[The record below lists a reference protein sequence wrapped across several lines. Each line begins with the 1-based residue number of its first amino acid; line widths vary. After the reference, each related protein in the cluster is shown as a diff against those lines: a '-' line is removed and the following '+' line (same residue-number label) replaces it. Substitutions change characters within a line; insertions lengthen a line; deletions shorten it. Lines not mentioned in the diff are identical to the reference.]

1 MALLVATPVAL
12 WLVHEHASLGRTLV
26 FAAGVAL
33 VAAAWTAL
41 PAGRHDAPATAP
53 APLPAAHRTRTL
65 DRRIARRPRGRLIRD
80 VRCPASRATAPARR
94 STRR

>member
-1 MALLVATPVAL
+1 MAPLVAIPAAL

-33 VAAAWTAL
+33 VAAAWNAL
-41 PAGRHDAPATAP
+41 PARCHGAP
-53 APLPAAHRTRTL
+53 PAAPTLPPAHRGRAE
-65 DRRIARRPRGRLIRD
+65 RRIARRSRRRLIRD
-80 VRCPASRATAPARR
+80 VRCPASSATAPARR